1 MPHMQVILD
10 TNALIYA
17 ARNKIDLV
25 EELKRKFGLI
35 GVYVPNL
42 VINELK
48 QIKATGK
55 KVDRENADLALD
67 ILRHKKL
74 PIIEMQGIT
83 DDEIAKWAEKNKAA
97 VLTNDVELKFMLRDL
112 GLTVFHIRQGKYIEE
127 WG

>member
-1 MPHMQVILD
+1 MPHMQVVLD
-10 TNALIYA
+10 TNALVYA

-25 EELKRKFGLI
+25 DELKRKFGLI

-55 KVDRENADLALD
+55 KIDRENADLALD
-67 ILRHKKL
+67 ILHHKRL
-74 PIIEMQGIT
+74 PIIEMHGVT

-97 VLTNDVELKFMLRDL
+97 VLTNDVELKFMLRGL
-112 GLTVFHIRQGKYIEE
+112 GVPVFHIRQGKYIEE

>member
-25 EELKRKFGLI
+25 EELKRKVGLI

>member
-1 MPHMQVILD
+1 MPHMQVVLD
-10 TNALIYA
+10 TNALVYA

-25 EELKRKFGLI
+25 DELKRKFGLI

>member
-1 MPHMQVILD
+1 MQIILD
-10 TNALIYA
+10 TNVLVYA

-42 VINELK
+42 VVNELK

-55 KVDRENADLALD
+55 KVDRETAGLALD
-67 ILRHKKL
+67 ILHHKRL
-74 PIIEMQGIT
+74 PIIEMQGVT

-97 VLTNDVELKFMLRDL
+97 VVTNDVELKFILRGL
-112 GLTVFHIRQGKYIEE
+112 GVHVFHIRQGKFVEE

>member
-1 MPHMQVILD
+1 MPHMQVIWD

-74 PIIEMQGIT
+74 PIIEMQG
-83 DDEIAKWAEKNKAA
+83 
-97 VLTNDVELKFMLRDL
+97 
-112 GLTVFHIRQGKYIEE
+112 KYIEE